1 MSEDQLQE
9 RYLQVRRKIIDDFFA
24 RMNPMQKEAVFAMD
38 GPVLILAGAGSGKT
52 TVIINRI
59 SNMVQFG
66 DAYHSERM
74 PEGIT
79 WEQVEFLEEYANGD
93 NWEMEEA
100 FSLIRGKTVMP
111 WNILAITFTN
121 KAAGEL
127 KQRLTAM
134 LGEKGNDVNASTFHS
149 ACVRILRREIDHLGY
164 GRSFTIYDTDDSVRV
179 IKGILKE
186 LNLEEKRFPAKGI
199 LAAIG
204 RAKDELMTPEDY
216 AAQAAKGEDFRM
228 EMISKVYTRYQQ
240 RLQSANAVD
249 FDDIIMLTVQLFRQF
264 PEVLDHYKNRFRYI
278 MVDEYQDTNH
288 AQFELVRLLSQGRGN
303 LCVVGDDDQSIY
315 KFRGATI
322 ENILQFEDTFPG
334 AKVVRLEQ
342 NYRSTSTIL
351 DAANGVISHNTER
364 KGKNL
369 WTQNGQG
376 EKIQVRRTVDEGAEA
391 QFICDTIQE
400 NVRNGAK
407 YSDHVVLY
415 RLNAQSQMLER
426 GMVKAAIPYR
436 IIGGLRFYERKEI
449 KDMVSYLSVLD
460 NPADTLRLRRIINEP
475 KRKIGESTINQVM
488 EIAIGEQ
495 IPVFQV
501 IETAENFPI
510 LGRKAADLM
519 AFGKM
524 MRELMDQVGECP
536 LDELLDELLEKTGY
550 LKMLREQGLEGQT
563 RLENIIELKSSM
575 ARYEES
581 NEEPTLSGFLEEISL
596 YTDIDKYDPD
606 TDAVVLM
613 TMHSAK
619 GLEFPYVFVAGMEEG
634 IFPGTQ
640 AMFDPA
646 QVEEERRLAY
656 VSITRAKKQLYLTD
670 AAQRMLFGQT
680 MRNQPSR
687 FLGEIPQELCETSD
701 ETIARRQMVA
711 ERIAAMPKK
720 QWITANDKRLGV
732 GEKAVAQQDTT
743 VFQAGDQVTHKVFG
757 KGLVL
762 SVTPMGNDQLVE
774 VAFEKVGTKKIMAK
788 FARLKKA

>member
-1 MSEDQLQE
+1 MRIFTGTIASSGL
-9 RYLQVRRKIIDDFFA
+9 
-24 RMNPMQKEAVFAMD
+24 AV
-38 GPVLILAGAGSGKT
+38 GPV
-52 TVIINRI
+52 
-59 SNMVQFG
+59 
-66 DAYHSERM
+66 
-74 PEGIT
+74 
-79 WEQVEFLEEYANGD
+79 
-93 NWEMEEA
+93 
-100 FSLIRGKTVMP
+100 
-111 WNILAITFTN
+111 
-121 KAAGEL
+121 
-127 KQRLTAM
+127 
-134 LGEKGNDVNASTFHS
+134 
-149 ACVRILRREIDHLGY
+149 VRIDHGMVGLHRIVSDPHRERAL
-164 GRSFTIYDTDDSVRV
+164 YD
-179 IKGILKE
+179 
-186 LNLEEKRFPAKGI
+186 
-199 LAAIG
+199 AAIVL
-204 RAKDELMTPEDY
+204 AKDELMTPEDY

-264 PEVLDHYKNRFRYI
+264 PEVLDHYQNRFRYI

-680 MRNQPSR
+680 MRNRPSR